1 MADVVALLTQVSTP
15 IKIGWVFW
23 LTWSIVQTAWYR
35 RSRFAVPVSRPA
47 TRPHVER
54 QGAGPSRKRPDAVAT
69 PKPSDAGN
77 VVAVS
82 SAPPRSNGV
91 PPAAQPSASVD
102 DFKDLDSWPQV
113 PDPQ

>member
-1 MADVVALLTQVSTP
+1 MADFVALLTQVSTP

-23 LTWSIVQTAWYR
+23 LTWSIVQTSWYR
-35 RSRFAVPVSRPA
+35 RSRFAAPVSRPA
-47 TRPHVER
+47 PRPQVER
-54 QGAGPSRKRPDAVAT
+54 QGLRPSRKRPDAVAT

-82 SAPPRSNGV
+82 NAPRPSNGV
-91 PPAAQPSASVD
+91 QPTPLESPSVD
-102 DFKDLDSWPQV
+102 EFKDLDSWPPV